1 MDFSP
6 DKQYRLDDL
15 MPMIRQTLG
24 EGRTVVIRPKG
35 TSMLPLIRQGRDSV
49 ELSTLPERLK
59 KYDLPLYQRSD
70 GQYVLHRIVK
80 TGQTYTC
87 IGDNQFQKESGV
99 THRQMIAVVS
109 AVYRDGK
116 RIPITAFSYRVY
128 CRLWHWSRPVR
139 NLWVRMGHFIRRRI
153 LHTEK

>member
-49 ELSTLPERLK
+49 ELSALPEKLR
-59 KYDLPLYQRSD
+59 KYDLPLYQRPD

-80 TGQTYTC
+80 VEETFTC
-87 IGDNQFQKESGV
+87 IGDGQFKKETGV
-99 THRQMIAVVS
+99 EQAWMIARVT
-109 AVYRDGK
+109 AVYREGK
-116 RIPITAFSYRVY
+116 RISTDAFSYKLY
-128 CRLWHWSRPVR
+128 CRLWHWSRPARHLVWR
-139 NLWVRMGHFIRRRI
+139 AKMHMKRKR
-153 LHTEK
+153 TQKQ